1 MSPDEW
7 ESLSPQEAAD
17 WFNDY
22 YESLDN
28 NRKTKVYAPQ
38 DAITWS
44 DAIGI
49 KIVDTSTYNEQFIL
63 SLIAF
68 GPKIDDAFGVADWA
82 IKAVYWFYVADNICT
97 IKASYIYYRSVE
109 VRYRKHLK
117 KIDVEDI
124 PKSAQPLAIKII
136 NEKFSRL
143 HYFSP
148 TRNCFLNYRGGIL

>member
-28 NRKTKVYAPQ
+28 KIKDFAPQ
-38 DAITWS
+38 DAKTWS

-63 SLIAF
+63 SLTAF
-68 GPKIDDAFGVADWA
+68 GPKIDDAFGIDNWA
-82 IKAVYWFYVADNICT
+82 IKAVYWFYIADNIGT
-97 IKASYIYYRSVE
+97 IKASYTYYRSIE
-109 VRYRKHLK
+109 SNYRKHLK

-124 PKSAQPLAIKII
+124 PKSAQPLAIEII

-148 TRNCFLNYRGGIL
+148 TKNCFLNYRGGIL